1 MLNDSEGKLNMC
13 QELFVVLNVTAK
25 EADMYL

>member
-13 QELFVVLNVTAK
+13 QELLVVLNVTAK